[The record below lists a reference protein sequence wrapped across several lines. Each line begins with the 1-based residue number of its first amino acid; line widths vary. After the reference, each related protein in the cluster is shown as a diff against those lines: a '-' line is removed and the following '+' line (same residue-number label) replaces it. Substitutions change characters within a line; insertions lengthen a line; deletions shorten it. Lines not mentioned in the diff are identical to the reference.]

1 MIATFSISVF
11 LSWGEFSEW
20 FHYKSTGSILS
31 FVAPPATKQKIRGWL
46 SCVVFATRFHDIHES
61 NIICEFKN
69 NTKGIEWQHQQKKC
83 RLKPSQE
90 HMWLHS
96 VPLHDNV
103 HMLEAGDEVVYSIQV
118 SGSFRLKKFGVRLI
132 YENDTKGYRSNLEAM
147 IQNAHLLYKYDFLD
161 EEVSTDQVILAG
173 DKKTHPTYLQVN
185 FYNHEPAMDQVIS
198 LKPRLVLREF
208 PALLYTPPI
217 KTYHMFT

>member
-1 MIATFSISVF
+1 
-11 LSWGEFSEW
+11 
-20 FHYKSTGSILS
+20 
-31 FVAPPATKQKIRGWL
+31 
-46 SCVVFATRFHDIHES
+46 
-61 NIICEFKN
+61 
-69 NTKGIEWQHQQKKC
+69 
-83 RLKPSQE
+83 
-90 HMWLHS
+90 MWLHS
-96 VPLHDNV
+96 LPLHDNV

-118 SGSFRLKKFGVRLI
+118 SGSFQLKKFGVRLI

-217 KTYHMFT
+217 KTCHMFT